1 MRSTFKVLFYLK
13 RNKNKDQK
21 VVPVMGRITVN
32 GSIAQFSAKLSV
44 PEMLWEVSGGRAKG
58 RSLEAD
64 RINRH
69 LDNIRTQIGKH
80 YQDICDRE
88 SYVTAEKVKNA
99 YLGFGE
105 KYRLLLEAFEKFTG
119 DLKKR
124 VGIDRCHGTW
134 NRYYKSIDHL
144 RTFMRKEY
152 NVSDMPLAE
161 LEQSFIEQYH
171 VYLKSDLGLKPTTV
185 SGYLKCLKYVVKI
198 AFNNGWMPRNPF
210 SLYQYTAPNPERSF
224 LTEDELRRMMTTE
237 LRYKR
242 QDYNRDMFLFSCF
255 TGICYADMAS
265 LTYDRIE
272 QDAQGEWWISGNRQ
286 KTETKYVVKLLPYAL
301 FILNKYRG
309 LTGDGRVFAMSTL
322 DSIDDSLKNIARDD
336 RVSLMFMIR
345 GSGNVI
351 RINGRARITDDPD
364 LRASFTHDGKQPRTV
379 IVIRIAEVYFQCA
392 RAVIRAGL
400 WSGQDDSAG
409 LPTPGQILASLTD
422 NEVGGDAYDTAWP
435 IRAAQTMW

>member
-13 RNKNKDQK
+13 RNKCKDQK

-80 YQDICDRE
+80 YQAICDRE

-224 LTEDELRRMMTTE
+224 LTED
-237 LRYKR
+237 
-242 QDYNRDMFLFSCF
+242 
-255 TGICYADMAS
+255 
-265 LTYDRIE
+265 
-272 QDAQGEWWISGNRQ
+272 
-286 KTETKYVVKLLPYAL
+286 
-301 FILNKYRG
+301 
-309 LTGDGRVFAMSTL
+309 
-322 DSIDDSLKNIARDD
+322 
-336 RVSLMFMIR
+336 
-345 GSGNVI
+345 
-351 RINGRARITDDPD
+351 
-364 LRASFTHDGKQPRTV
+364 
-379 IVIRIAEVYFQCA
+379 
-392 RAVIRAGL
+392 
-400 WSGQDDSAG
+400 
-409 LPTPGQILASLTD
+409 
-422 NEVGGDAYDTAWP
+422 
-435 IRAAQTMW
+435 

>member
-13 RNKNKDQK
+13 RNKDKDQK

-134 NRYYKSIDHL
+134 KRYYKSIDHL

-152 NVSDMPLAE
+152 NVSYMHLAE
-161 LEQSFIEQYH
+161 LEQSFVE
-171 VYLKSDLGLKPTTV
+171 
-185 SGYLKCLKYVVKI
+185 
-198 AFNNGWMPRNPF
+198 
-210 SLYQYTAPNPERSF
+210 
-224 LTEDELRRMMTTE
+224 
-237 LRYKR
+237 
-242 QDYNRDMFLFSCF
+242 
-255 TGICYADMAS
+255 
-265 LTYDRIE
+265 
-272 QDAQGEWWISGNRQ
+272 
-286 KTETKYVVKLLPYAL
+286 
-301 FILNKYRG
+301 
-309 LTGDGRVFAMSTL
+309 
-322 DSIDDSLKNIARDD
+322 
-336 RVSLMFMIR
+336 
-345 GSGNVI
+345 
-351 RINGRARITDDPD
+351 
-364 LRASFTHDGKQPRTV
+364 
-379 IVIRIAEVYFQCA
+379 
-392 RAVIRAGL
+392 
-400 WSGQDDSAG
+400 
-409 LPTPGQILASLTD
+409 
-422 NEVGGDAYDTAWP
+422 
-435 IRAAQTMW
+435 

>member
-13 RNKNKDQK
+13 RNKDKDQK

-105 KYRLLLEAFEKFTG
+105 KYRLLLEAFEKFTA

-286 KTETKYVVKLLPYAL
+286 KTETRYVVKLLPYAL

-309 LTGDGRVFAMSTL
+309 LTGDGRVFAMSTF
-322 DSIDDSLKNIARDD
+322 DSIDDTIWNANI
-336 RVSLMFMIR
+336 IC
-345 GSGNVI
+345 I
-351 RINGRARITDDPD
+351 
-364 LRASFTHDGKQPRTV
+364 RASKDR
-379 IVIRIAEVYFQCA
+379 
-392 RAVIRAGL
+392 
-400 WSGQDDSAG
+400 
-409 LPTPGQILASLTD
+409 
-422 NEVGGDAYDTAWP
+422 N
-435 IRAAQTMW
+435 

>member
-1 MRSTFKVLFYLK
+1 MQRSTFKVLFYVK
-13 RNKNKDQK
+13 RQSEKHGQ
-21 VVPVMGRITVN
+21 VPVMGRITIN
-32 GSIAQFSAKLSV
+32 GTMSQFSCKLTVRSTLWDAKANKA
-44 PEMLWEVSGGRAKG
+44 SGK
-58 RSLEAD
+58 SLEAQ
-64 RINRH
+64 RLNEK
-69 LDNIRTQIGKH
+69 LENIKTNIGKQ
-80 YQDICDRE
+80 YQRLCDRD

-224 LTEDELRRMMTTE
+224 LT
-237 LRYKR
+237 
-242 QDYNRDMFLFSCF
+242 
-255 TGICYADMAS
+255 
-265 LTYDRIE
+265 
-272 QDAQGEWWISGNRQ
+272 
-286 KTETKYVVKLLPYAL
+286 
-301 FILNKYRG
+301 
-309 LTGDGRVFAMSTL
+309 
-322 DSIDDSLKNIARDD
+322 
-336 RVSLMFMIR
+336 
-345 GSGNVI
+345 
-351 RINGRARITDDPD
+351 
-364 LRASFTHDGKQPRTV
+364 
-379 IVIRIAEVYFQCA
+379 AEFNLQMQQN
-392 RAVIRAGL
+392 
-400 WSGQDDSAG
+400 SD
-409 LPTPGQILASLTD
+409 
-422 NEVGGDAYDTAWP
+422 
-435 IRAAQTMW
+435 